1 MYVEFHCKLLHVH
14 HVTCTS
20 YNVLISLYLNSLGG
34 IEKWNLWMK
43 KGLMIEEISRP

>member
-1 MYVEFHCKLLHVH
+1 MYVELHCKLLHVQ
-14 HVTCTS
+14 